1 MTLSFVGLN
10 YIRPA
15 LSRKISHNR
24 TEGGGMR
31 IQRYDAEITK
41 SPEYQKKDGAFVL
54 YTDHLAAMEEK
65 EREIERARQA
75 VPQDYLL
82 SAAQTIKTLRE
93 QIAKQGTVL
102 NKQIAALQAQIDSDR
117 GLQDKCVVLTAENSE
132 LKASICVP
140 CGVSVCDV
148 IIKHG
153 AAERRIKEL
162 EAELKKNF
170 NEAIDVIHD
179 EGAKRIEA
187 EARIKEME
195 AANEQLKL
203 TLDSEGIR

>member
-1 MTLSFVGLN
+1 
-10 YIRPA
+10 
-15 LSRKISHNR
+15 
-24 TEGGGMR
+24 MR

-132 LKASICVP
+132 LKTEVEYMDALTRA
-140 CGVSVCDV
+140 
-148 IIKHG
+148 KME
-153 AAERRIKEL
+153 AEGKWAKAEQRINEL
-162 EAELKKNF
+162 EAANYQMAMDRSASERK
-170 NEAIDVIHD
+170 VIILTGGMSGD
-179 EGAKRIEA
+179 S
-187 EARIKEME
+187 ARNVRKSR
-195 AANEQLKL
+195 N
-203 TLDSEGIR
+203 